1 MMRRRIRKLSTQMFL
16 AHLAILTA
24 STAIGFLLFTATA
37 RGHLDDEYQARAASI
52 AETFAQDDSVQSCL
66 DSRDQKCDAHVQE
79 LAMVTAAETGSAF
92 VVVIDANSVRVS
104 HPNQALIGK
113 PVSEPLVAT
122 DGQVHLRVDNG
133 ATGTT
138 ANAIAPLY
146 SAERVFIGEVSV
158 GIREDSVSSA
168 LLAQLPSY
176 GVWFIVML
184 LLGGMASFGLSAL
197 LKKRTF
203 GLELDEIARLLQER
217 EATLHGIRE
226 GVIAIDPNGRISVN
240 NDEAQRLLH
249 LADNVVG
256 HRVEDVLPPGPV
268 RDALTGTS
276 VVTDQIVLTDD
287 YWLVVNRMPVTIS
300 GHPHGVVVTL
310 QDRTIVEALTVEL
323 DGERSL
329 TESMR
334 AQQHEFSNRI
344 HGIAG
349 LLELGRAEEALEY
362 VHEIQGTAADLD
374 QTLRTRIAAPQ
385 LIGLMLG
392 KAAEA
397 NERGI
402 QLTID
407 PATSVG
413 AVPDRVQA
421 LTTILGNLIDNAF
434 DAVAAHP
441 APRRVLISIVE
452 TADELRILVNDN
464 GPGIAETD
472 VSQLFRNGF
481 TTKRGSLVRH
491 SGLGLSLVERTVLN
505 LGGTISVNV
514 APGATFLIVLP
525 RSAVPSPAAEVRS

>member
-52 AETFAQDDSVQSCL
+52 AQTFAQDDSVQSCL
-66 DSRDQKCDAHVQE
+66 DSRDEECDAHVQE

-104 HPNQALIGK
+104 HPNPALIGK

-133 ATGTT
+133 VTGTT

-146 SAERVFIGEVSV
+146 SAEHVFIGEVSV

-226 GVIAIDPNGRISVN
+226 GVIAIDPTGRISVN

-276 VVTDQIVLTDD
+276 VVTDQVVLTDD
-287 YWLVVNRMPVTIS
+287 YWLVVNRMPVTLS

-349 LLELGRAEEALEY
+349 LLELGRPEEALEY

-434 DAVAAHP
+434 DAVSAHP

-452 TADELRILVNDN
+452 TADGLQILVNDN
-464 GPGIAETD
+464 GPGIAETA
-472 VSQLFRNGF
+472 VPQLFRNGF

-505 LGGTISVNV
+505 LGGTISVKE
-514 APGATFLIVLP
+514 APGATFMIVLP
-525 RSAVPSPAAEVRS
+525 RSAAPSPTPGVTS